1 MNTIFDND
9 NNGISRRI
17 FIVGGG
23 MFVLS
28 AAVLGQLWNLQVR
41 QGGKYTL
48 LSDKNRIRLTPIQPQ
63 RGRFLD
69 RNGSPIAINSSNFK
83 LSYFS
88 ENGKD
93 SSKALKKLSKHI
105 NLNSKDIEKIKIDIK
120 KTKNGNPIFVKDNL
134 TIEEINILENINE
147 KEGFVIKNVN
157 KRSYIEQEKFAH
169 IVGYVR
175 KKRASDHT
183 NSISTSGVAGLEY
196 RYDNILRGQMGF
208 VKTEV
213 NAAGDSVKI
222 LDKNESISGQDIVLT
237 IDRNLQEKVYTM
249 MKGKPGAACVLDIR
263 NGDIMALCSS
273 PSFDPNDFVNGFSE
287 KEWRILNNNIHKPFL
302 NKAINGEYPPGSTFK
317 MMVALA
323 GLESGLLDPKKKII
337 CEGKTDFGD
346 RTFHCWR
353 DKGHKEVDLRKAIKV
368 SCDTYFYK
376 LAARLGIDRIAL
388 MAYRFGLGKNY
399 NLISERESKGLIP
412 DRRWR
417 KTNLYNSRWGIGD
430 TVVAGIGQGFV
441 TATPLQLAIMIGSI
455 ANKGFNISPNLI
467 SSPVAKKNN
476 HSKPLGLSFSN
487 IDMIRNFLDI
497 AVNERG
503 SNGYKSRINDQDWLM
518 GGKTGTSQVKEISD
532 EERLGEVVTADKW
545 EFRDH
550 ALFVGYAPTKKPRFA
565 VSVILEHGG
574 SGSQNAA
581 PVGRDILLACRN
593 LEDSGYRI

>member
-1 MNTIFDND
+1 MNTNFNND

-28 AAVLGQLWNLQVR
+28 TTVLGQLWNLQVR
-41 QGGKYTL
+41 QGGKYKL

-69 RNGSPIAINSSNFK
+69 RNGLPIAINSSNFK

-93 SSKALKKLSKHI
+93 SSRALEKLSKHI
-105 NLNSKDIEKIKIDIK
+105 NLNSKHIEKIKIDIK
-120 KTKNGNPIFVKDNL
+120 KTKNGKPIFVKDNL
-134 TIEEINILENINE
+134 TIEEINILEKINE
-147 KEGFVIKNVN
+147 KEGFVIKNIN
-157 KRSYIEQEKFAH
+157 KRSYIEQERFAH

-175 KKRASDHT
+175 KKRTSDHINST
-183 NSISTSGVAGLEY
+183 SISGVTGLEY

-222 LDKNESISGQDIVLT
+222 LDKNESISGQDITLT
-237 IDRNLQEKVYTM
+237 IDRNLQENVYTM

-287 KEWRILNNNIHKPFL
+287 KKWRILNNNIHKPFL

-417 KTNLYNSRWGIGD
+417 KNNLYNSRWGIGD

-441 TATPLQLAIMIGSI
+441 TATPLQLAVMIGSI

-467 SSPVAKKNN
+467 SSPAAKKNN

-503 SNGYKSRINDQDWLM
+503 SNGYKSRISDQDWLM
-518 GGKTGTSQVKEISD
+518 GGKTGTSQVKEISE

-574 SGSQNAA
+574 SGSRNAA
-581 PVGRDILLACRN
+581 PIGRDILLACRN
-593 LEDSGYRI
+593 LEGSGYRI

>member
-1 MNTIFDND
+1 MNTNFDND

-28 AAVLGQLWNLQVR
+28 ATVLGQLWNLQVR

-69 RNGSPIAINSSNFK
+69 RNGFPVAINSSNFK

-93 SSKALKKLSKHI
+93 SSKALEKLSKHI
-105 NLNSKDIEKIKIDIK
+105 NLNSKHIDKIKIDIK
-120 KTKNGNPIFVKDNL
+120 KTKNGNHIFVKDNL
-134 TIEEINILENINE
+134 TIEEINILEKINE

-169 IVGYVR
+169 IIGYVR
-175 KKRASDHT
+175 KKRASDHI
-183 NSISTSGVAGLEY
+183 NSMSISGVTGLEY

-213 NAAGDSVKI
+213 NAVGDSVKI
-222 LDKNESISGQDIVLT
+222 LDKNESISGQDIILT

-273 PSFDPNDFVNGFSE
+273 PSFDPNDFVSGFSE

-353 DKGHKEVDLRKAIKV
+353 DKGHKEVDLRKAIKI

-417 KTNLYNSRWGIGD
+417 KNNLYNSRWGIGD
-430 TVVAGIGQGFV
+430 TIVAGIGQGYV
-441 TATPLQLAIMIGSI
+441 TATPLQLAVMIGSI

-467 SSPVAKKNN
+467 SSPVTKKNN

-518 GGKTGTSQVKEISD
+518 GGKTGTSQVKEILE
-532 EERLGEVVTADKW
+532 EERLGEVVTSDKW

-593 LEDSGYRI
+593 LKDSGYRI

>member
-1 MNTIFDND
+1 MNTNFDND

-28 AAVLGQLWNLQVR
+28 ATVLGQLWNLQVR
-41 QGGKYTL
+41 QGGKYKL

-69 RNGSPIAINSSNFK
+69 RNGLPIAINSSNFK

-93 SSKALKKLSKHI
+93 GSRALEKLSKHI
-105 NLNSKDIEKIKIDIK
+105 NLNSKHIEKIKIDIK
-120 KTKNGNPIFVKDNL
+120 KTKNGKPIFVKDNL
-134 TIEEINILENINE
+134 TIEEINILEKINE
-147 KEGFVIKNVN
+147 KEGFVIKNIN
-157 KRSYIEQEKFAH
+157 KRSYIEQERFAH

-175 KKRASDHT
+175 KKRTSDHINST
-183 NSISTSGVAGLEY
+183 SISGVTGLEY

-213 NAAGDSVKI
+213 NAVGDSVKI
-222 LDKNESISGQDIVLT
+222 LDKNESISGQDITLT
-237 IDRNLQEKVYTM
+237 IDRNLQENVYTM

-287 KEWRILNNNIHKPFL
+287 KKWRILNNNIHKPFL

-417 KTNLYNSRWGIGD
+417 KNNLYNSRWGIGD

-441 TATPLQLAIMIGSI
+441 TATPLQLAVMIGSI

-467 SSPVAKKNN
+467 SSPAAKKNN

-503 SNGYKSRINDQDWLM
+503 SNGYKSRISDQDWLM
-518 GGKTGTSQVKEISD
+518 GGKTGTSQVKEISE

-574 SGSQNAA
+574 SGSRNAA
-581 PVGRDILLACRN
+581 PIGRDILLACRN
-593 LEDSGYRI
+593 LEGSGYRI